1 LDAPRA
7 CLTAFDTVL
16 YDADGRDNGYQELM
30 LSIPHMLVVFVIV
43 LVVFGPQKLPELARS
58 LGKLMAEFRKASAD
72 FRGAFEQEMRDMER
86 QVREVERKK
95 AADAAAKAANEEPVQ
110 VATFATPAGV
120 ETPTAEASSDS
131 SGGDASAGVA
141 SGDSAAGT
149 AADAF
154 GEPIDA
160 RVTEGAAELVVTPVA
175 EAVARTSPGSGPAQT
190 VTEGTNSNGAV
201 AEAESANTNVNGSGG
216 GSRTAAGSAT
226 ETGVETTG
234 ETTAHVFSIDVPHDQ
249 QPT

>member
-1 LDAPRA
+1 LDAPRER
-7 CLTAFDTVL
+7 LTAFDTVL

-72 FRGAFEQEMRDMER
+72 FRGAFEQEMKDMER

-95 AADAAAKAANEEPVQ
+95 AADAAAKAADEAPVQ
-110 VATFATPAGV
+110 
-120 ETPTAEASSDS
+120 
-131 SGGDASAGVA
+131 
-141 SGDSAAGT
+141 AAT

-160 RVTEGAAELVVTPVA
+160 RVTEGTAELVVTPVA
-175 EAVARTSPGSGPAQT
+175 EAVARSAEGWTETA
-190 VTEGTNSNGAV
+190 TEGTNGAV
-201 AEAESANTNVNGSGG
+201 AERESAGTNVNGDDSNT
-216 GSRTAAGSAT
+216 STEEEAA
-226 ETGVETTG
+226 ETKP
-234 ETTAHVFSIDVPHDQ
+234 HVVSIDVPHDQ
-249 QPT
+249 QPA